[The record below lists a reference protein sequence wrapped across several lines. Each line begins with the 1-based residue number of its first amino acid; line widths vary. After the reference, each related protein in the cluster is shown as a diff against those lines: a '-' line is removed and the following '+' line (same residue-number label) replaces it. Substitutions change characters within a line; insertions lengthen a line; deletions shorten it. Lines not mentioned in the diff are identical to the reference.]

1 MRPEETFVRSVVDAL
16 QEHGQAAT
24 QFVTAHLDRDVA
36 GVPDIVF
43 SPNEPE
49 GRVVCVEVRQ
59 SSVPI
64 SGVSFDRVL
73 QHRQA
78 IVEANPGVVYA
89 LATDAKLVGPAAKA
103 ALSGVLTVLPVDW
116 DDPAGLAFGIE
127 VLSMP
132 PARPTMYRDQESLFR
147 AMADPSITMLA
158 VSALVPLTRRQVEGW
173 SVIYGE
179 QVDGERATL
188 LVRRGYPT

>member
-1 MRPEETFVRSVVDAL
+1 VRPEETFVRSVVDAL

-64 SGVSFDRVL
+64 SASS
-73 QHRQA
+73 
-78 IVEANPGVVYA
+78 N
-89 LATDAKLVGPAAKA
+89 
-103 ALSGVLTVLPVDW
+103 TVKPSL
-116 DDPAGLAFGIE
+116 
-127 VLSMP
+127 
-132 PARPTMYRDQESLFR
+132 RPTQESSTHSPR
-147 AMADPSITMLA
+147 
-158 VSALVPLTRRQVEGW
+158 TRSWSGPRQ
-173 SVIYGE
+173 
-179 QVDGERATL
+179 
-188 LVRRGYPT
+188 RRP